1 MTDIIITAG
10 NPKHGDVPEL
20 RRFLWLG
27 GEPCLF
33 RGARRADISEGER
46 VYLQDHGSLRGFVYF
61 DRYDEY
67 VGEDDDGQEVVKRDA
82 MFVRAPMHRFDDPV
96 DLRGVTANRGWRYV
110 DPTKYSAE
118 TMKELRRQT
127 KAAEA
132 RPGWFRP
139 DTDYLQPDPDP
150 FPESAMRFVR
160 LVVRDEA
167 FRSTGREPVIEFIKT
182 FIMEAPKGIPTYDVI
197 AEHVRAGDWD
207 EAVALTL
214 CALMDGSEAAVPPS
228 VPVLRNG
235 GYLYC
240 DCAQMECVGELDSD
254 WMRSWRLFRNLDGE
268 VFVFDLFRQSLFEY
282 EFDEAFLEPDLLWR
296 TAHGDMV
303 FGTNPA
309 GLAFPLLMVPSRPAA
324 AKTARPKA
332 PKRGK

>member
-1 MTDIIITAG
+1 
-10 NPKHGDVPEL
+10 
-20 RRFLWLG
+20 
-27 GEPCLF
+27 
-33 RGARRADISEGER
+33 
-46 VYLQDHGSLRGFVYF
+46 
-61 DRYDEY
+61 
-67 VGEDDDGQEVVKRDA
+67 
-82 MFVRAPMHRFDDPV
+82 
-96 DLRGVTANRGWRYV
+96 
-110 DPTKYSAE
+110 
-118 TMKELRRQT
+118 
-127 KAAEA
+127 
-132 RPGWFRP
+132 
-139 DTDYLQPDPDP
+139 
-150 FPESAMRFVR
+150 MRFVR

-303 FGTNPA
+303 RSLDPEMAAEFTH
-309 GLAFPLLMVPSRPAA
+309 AA
-324 AKTARPKA
+324 ADFTAAVDRSLVFCAQRPRTA
-332 PKRGK
+332 LRWP